1 MRGFGLSFRLSG
13 GIGSEGVWVVAWRGM
28 GCERGCG
35 LCLMGVISLSPS
47 LCPSFLLLLPVVLS
61 AAFHIFSLLVAF

>member
-28 GCERGCG
+28 GCERGVVG
-35 LCLMGVISLSPS
+35 YVLWGLSLCLRLFVLPFSY
-47 LCPSFLLLLPVVLS
+47 SFLLFFLRLS
-61 AAFHIFSLLVAF
+61 ISSHY